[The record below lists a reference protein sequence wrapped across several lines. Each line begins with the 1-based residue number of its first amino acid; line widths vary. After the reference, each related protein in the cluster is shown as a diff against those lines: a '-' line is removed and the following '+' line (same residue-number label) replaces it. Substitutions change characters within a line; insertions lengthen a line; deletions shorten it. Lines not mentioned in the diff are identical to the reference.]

1 MPDERLVEVG
11 AHYERVGGV
20 SPLPAL
26 NRRLVADLTAELT
39 ARECPL
45 PVALGN
51 RNSTPFVT
59 EALDELEAGGARRV
73 LVVPTSAWRSYSS
86 CRQYREGLAEAV
98 EGREGLVVD
107 KVRPFG
113 EHPGFAATLARHT
126 LDAARGAVE
135 QVGAD
140 GVALLYV
147 THSIPDAMDETSGPG
162 DGDGRAYSADQAEL
176 AAAITAEVDAVL
188 GTDLP
193 AGLAFCSRSG
203 SPRTPWLEPD
213 VNDRLRELAD
223 EGLRHVVVV
232 PIGFVSDHMEVT
244 HDLDVEAAE
253 TAAEVGLGMTRVPT
267 PGLTATSSADSST
280 SCSSGQPRHAAR
292 SRSGRCGATSTPT
305 RLCARSAAAPTCAR
319 PCRRRADRTDVTATP
334 TPTLPAGVD
343 PAELAAIALTVAVE
357 AGELITVERPRDLGV
372 AETKS
377 SRTDVVTVMDQR
389 SQDHLLAR
397 LGQLRPD
404 DGFAGRSAA
413 VASAPPASRGS
424 STRSTAP
431 STTSTRSPPMR
442 CRWPRSSVT
451 RRSTAFGDRWPV
463 RSSTP

>member
-1 MPDERLVEVG
+1 MPDPVTEHPLRPYDAVLVQSFGGPEGPDEVLPFLRRVTAGRGVPDERLVEVG

-51 RNSTPFVT
+51 RNSTPFVP
-59 EALDELEAGGARRV
+59 EALDELEAGGARHV

-176 AAAITAEVDAVL
+176 ASAITAEVDAVL

-267 PGLTATSSADSST
+267 PGAD
-280 SCSSGQPRHAAR
+280 GDFVRGLVDLMLERAAQ
-292 SRSGRCGATSTPT
+292 
-305 RLCARSAAAPTCAR
+305 ARGEEPV
-319 PCRRRADRTDVTATP
+319 RAVWRDLDSHPSVCPVGCCPNLREA
-334 TPTLPAGVD
+334 LPA
-343 PAELAAIALTVAVE
+343 
-357 AGELITVERPRDLGV
+357 
-372 AETKS
+372 S
-377 SRTDVVTVMDQR
+377 C
-389 SQDHLLAR
+389 
-397 LGQLRPD
+397 
-404 DGFAGRSAA
+404 
-413 VASAPPASRGS
+413 GS
-424 STRSTAP
+424 
-431 STTSTRSPPMR
+431 
-442 CRWPRSSVT
+442 
-451 RRSTAFGDRWPV
+451 D
-463 RSSTP
+463 